1 MCGIN
6 GILHLHSQKKVGERV
21 LTQMRDALE
30 HRGPDDKGIYIDK
43 NIGLGHRR
51 LSILDVS
58 TAGHQPFLSEDGR
71 YAMVYNGEI
80 YNFKEFYSELKS
92 KGFDIK
98 THSDTEVLMKLF
110 QIEGLKMLSRLNG
123 MFAFAIWD
131 TVEKKLTVARDRM
144 GVNPLYYSFY
154 NETFYFA
161 SEQKAIFT
169 AGVPL
174 KISQDGI
181 EEYIFNRFV
190 TGEETLFQ
198 NVKKVLPG
206 HALILHENGKIESEK
221 WWDLKYEIQNYGI
234 IKNPIDWFRET
245 FDDSIRLRMV
255 SDVPVGVLLS
265 AGLDSSSVLSSLHS
279 QQYKDIQAFTIAFKE
294 EEHDE
299 SQLAKRLTEQYQ
311 YGFNSLQL
319 EDDDL
324 YSKLLTATY
333 FQDEPLMHL
342 SEPHLLGIS
351 QLAKPK
357 VKVLLSGEGADE
369 LMGGYVRYKP
379 LQFPSLLHSIAMLGN
394 LDLFANKP
402 RFEKLI
408 RYAQIK
414 NDRDLVLFNGR
425 NIYPKDIAAT
435 FGMKTLPKNEYRY
448 KIYEE
453 AKSIYPND
461 LRRQALYFDQHTY
474 LCSLLDR
481 NDRCTMGAS
490 IECRE
495 PFLDQR
501 LLAGL
506 GSLDNKWLFT
516 GKKGKYIL
524 KTAMKSRLPEEILN
538 FKKVGLS
545 TPWGDYITKSPAFK
559 EELESF
565 SNSDLFKMPYFEKIK
580 VKNLIANL
588 QKGDVKMVSYIM
600 PLFMM
605 HIWLKNYVNK
615 FDGLQHDNQNVIL
628 DNTLIK

>member
-6 GILHLHSQKKVGERV
+6 GILHLQSQKKVDERV

-30 HRGPDDKGIYIDK
+30 HRGPDDKGIYIQQ

-51 LSILDVS
+51 LSILDVTS
-58 TAGHQPFLSEDGR
+58 AGHQPFLSEDGR

-80 YNFKEFYSELKS
+80 YNFKEFYAELKS
-92 KGFDIK
+92 KDFEIR
-98 THSDTEVLMKLF
+98 TQSDTEVLMKLF
-110 QIEGLKMLSRLNG
+110 QLYGLKMLHRLNG
-123 MFAFAIWD
+123 MFAIAIWD
-131 TVEKKLTVARDRM
+131 TLEKSLTVVRDRM
-144 GVNPLYYSFY
+144 GVKPLYYSIY
-154 NETFYFA
+154 NESFYFA
-161 SEQKAIFT
+161 SEQKALFV

-174 KISQDGI
+174 KLAQDGI

-190 TGEETLFQ
+190 AGEETLFQ

-221 WWDLKYEIQNYGI
+221 WWDLKYEIQNHET
-234 IKNPIDWFRET
+234 IKNPVDWFRET

-279 QQYKDIQAFTIAFKE
+279 QKYKDIQAFTIAFKE
-294 EEHDE
+294 EEHNE
-299 SQLAKRLTEQYQ
+299 SHIAKKLAKQYQ
-311 YGFNSLQL
+311 YGFNSIQL
-319 EDDDL
+319 EDSDL
-324 YSKLLTATY
+324 YDRLLTSTY

-342 SEPHLLGIS
+342 SEPHLLAVS

-379 LQFPSLLHSIAMLGN
+379 LQFPSLLHSLATLGSF
-394 LDLFANKP
+394 DAFAKKA

-408 RYAQIK
+408 RYAQIN
-414 NDRDLVLFNGR
+414 NDRDLVLFNGC
-425 NIYPKDIAAT
+425 NIYPKDIATT
-435 FGMKTLPKNEYRY
+435 FGMKTVPKNEYR
-448 KIYEE
+448 KQIYEE
-453 AKSIYPND
+453 AKSLYPNN

-501 LLAGL
+501 LVAGL
-506 GSLDNKWLFT
+506 GSLDNKCLFT
-516 GKKGKYIL
+516 GKKGKFIL
-524 KTAMKSRLPEEILN
+524 KSAMENRLPDEILK

-565 SNSDLFKMPYFEKIK
+565 SRSDLFQMPYFENIK
-580 VKNLIANL
+580 VKKLIANL
-588 QKGDVKMVSYIM
+588 QNGDTKMVSYIM

-605 HIWLKNYVNK
+605 HIWMKNYVDK
-615 FDGLQHDNQNVIL
+615 FTSVLED
-628 DNTLIK
+628 K

>member
-6 GILHLHSQKKVGERV
+6 GILHLQSQKKVDERI

-30 HRGPDDKGIYIDK
+30 HRGPDDKGIYIQQ

-51 LSILDVS
+51 LSILDVTS
-58 TAGHQPFLSEDGR
+58 AGHQPFLSEDGR

-80 YNFKEFYSELKS
+80 YNFKEFYAELKS
-92 KGFDIK
+92 KGFEIR

-110 QIEGLKMLSRLNG
+110 QLYGLKMLHRLNG
-123 MFAFAIWD
+123 MFAIAIWD
-131 TVEKKLTVARDRM
+131 TLEKSLTVIRDRM
-144 GVNPLYYSFY
+144 GVKPLYYSIY
-154 NETFYFA
+154 NESFYFA
-161 SEQKAIFT
+161 SEQKALFV

-174 KISQDGI
+174 KIAQDGI

-190 TGEETLFQ
+190 AGEDTLFQ

-206 HALILHENGKIESEK
+206 HAMILYENGKIDTEK
-221 WWDLKYEIQNYGI
+221 WWDLKYEIQNHET
-234 IKNPIDWFRET
+234 IKNPVDWFRET

-265 AGLDSSSVLSSLHS
+265 AGLDSSSVLTSLYT
-279 QQYKDIQAFTIAFKE
+279 QKYKDIQAFTIAFKE
-294 EEHDE
+294 EEHNE
-299 SQLAKRLTEQYQ
+299 SHIAKKLAEQYQ
-311 YGFNSLQL
+311 YGFNSIQL
-319 EDDDL
+319 EDSEL
-324 YSKLLTATY
+324 YERLLTSTY

-342 SEPHLLGIS
+342 SEPHLLAIS

-379 LQFPSLLHSIAMLGN
+379 LQFPTLLHSLATLGSF
-394 LDLFANKP
+394 DAFAKKA

-408 RYAQIK
+408 RYAQIN
-414 NDRDLVLFNGR
+414 NDRDLVLFNGC
-425 NIYPKDIAAT
+425 NIYPKDIAST
-435 FGMKTLPKNEYRY
+435 FGMKTLPKNEYR
-448 KIYEE
+448 KQIYAE
-453 AKSIYPND
+453 AKSLYPNN

-501 LLAGL
+501 LVAGL

-516 GKKGKYIL
+516 GKKGKFIL
-524 KTAMKSRLPEEILN
+524 KSAMENRLPDEILK

-565 SNSDLFKMPYFEKIK
+565 SRSDLFQMPYFENIK
-580 VKNLIANL
+580 VKKLIANL
-588 QKGDVKMVSYIM
+588 QNGDTKMVSYIM

-605 HIWLKNYVNK
+605 HIWMKNYVDK
-615 FDGLQHDNQNVIL
+615 FTSVLVD
-628 DNTLIK
+628 K